1 MRESIGTVS
10 LLNFIIFFILL
21 IFAFLAGTLSYY
33 KAYRINN
40 SMVAAIEKYEGF
52 NPMSYDEI
60 SNQLYSYGYEP
71 HKITC
76 AATVKH
82 NGRDG
87 YLVNKNGNKVTNT
100 SSYNYGY
107 CVYRYEN
114 DTIYKTKSGAL
125 ATTDRYD
132 SYEVI
137 TYMSFKFPVVQD
149 ILKLRVTS
157 RTARIYYFSN

>member
-87 YLVNKNGNKVTNT
+87 YLVNKNG
-100 SSYNYGY
+100 Y